1 LRAASCPARRRTEAS
16 FGLIPDGAFHAC
28 RMDEASTRPRL
39 AEACRRMHMLH
50 RAAMAHSITARS
62 AIRLVSDG
70 AFSSAESSTRSG
82 MASTMAEESA
92 RTASAAACH
101 RLPSGAISSQSCTGA
116 SPSRHPRCEY
126 QQHAS
131 PHQAK
136 LDSLGGALSV
146 PSNITDSASMVL
158 HIMDMRPRIS
168 GSLVAQGFKPLHEG
182 LRSEK

>member
-1 LRAASCPARRRTEAS
+1 
-16 FGLIPDGAFHAC
+16 
-28 RMDEASTRPRL
+28 MDEASTRPRL

-50 RAAMAHSITARS
+50 RAAMAHSITARHPGATASGMRARTKPYPWRS